1 MYIYVCVYI
10 YIYTHTHIYIILY
23 AHPNQL
29 QKMVFNKNTP
39 LNMHKWEIIGV
50 LLTDLRL
57 TRNLFNTLNLIFD
70 YMTGSKK

>member
-1 MYIYVCVYI
+1 MYIYVCVCI

-29 QKMVFNKNTP
+29 QKMVFNKNIP
-39 LNMHKWEIIGV
+39 LEMHKGEIFRV

-57 TRNLFNTLNLIFD
+57 TRNLFIVKSHD
-70 YMTGSKK
+70 